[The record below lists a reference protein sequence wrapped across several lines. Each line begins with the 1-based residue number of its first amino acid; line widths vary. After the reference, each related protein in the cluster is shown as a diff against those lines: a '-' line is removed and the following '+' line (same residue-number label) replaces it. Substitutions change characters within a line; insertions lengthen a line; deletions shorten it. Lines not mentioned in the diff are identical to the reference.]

1 MKSDRLLSVLLLLQA
16 KGRATEREL
25 AEQLEVSQRTIHR
38 DLEALSAAKVPVL
51 ALRGAQGGWQIEPGW
66 RTQVPGL
73 DENELRAL
81 IMAQP
86 RMLGDPGLRTAA
98 ESALNKLMA
107 SLPGA
112 LREQATVLRERVHV
126 DPDGWWETGEDL
138 SALPPIQDAVAAS
151 RKLAFDY
158 VKANGEASSRTVDPL
173 GLVVKGLNWYL
184 VARTPKGMRTFRVS
198 RMRTTTVLA
207 TKFRRPMRF
216 KLDVHWKRATAELQE
231 KRIKVPAVLCVSM
244 RGLQRLTELGFVS
257 EKIEDESRLEESWVK
272 IRIAFDDEARARFI
286 VLGMGCDAVLLEP
299 TALRQSIE
307 VEVAATSALYDAA
320 TSD

>member
-51 ALRGAQGGWQIEPGW
+51 ALRGSQGGWQIEPGW

-86 RMLGDPGLRTAA
+86 RTLGDPGLRAAA
-98 ESALNKLMA
+98 ERALNKLMA
-107 SLPGA
+107 SLPGG
-112 LREQATVLRERVHV
+112 LREQATMLRERMHV
-126 DPDGWWETGEDL
+126 DPDGWWESGEDV
-138 SALPPIQDAVAAS
+138 SALPGIQDAVAGS

-158 VKANGEASSRTVDPL
+158 VKADGEASTRTVDPL
-173 GLVVKGLNWYL
+173 GLVVKGSNWYL

-207 TKFRRPMRF
+207 TKFKRPARF
-216 KLDVHWKRATAELQE
+216 KLDAHWRRATAELQE
-231 KRIKVPAVLCVSM
+231 KRIKMPAVLCVSP
-244 RGLQRLTELGFVS
+244 RGLRRLTAWGFVP
-257 EKIEDESRLEESWVK
+257 EKIEDETPLEESWVK
-272 IRIAFDDEARARFI
+272 IRIGFDDEERARFY
-286 VLGMGCDAVLLEP
+286 VLGMGRDARLLEP
-299 TALRQSIE
+299 LGLRQSIE
-307 VEVAATSALYDAA
+307 GDVSAMAAHYGAGG
-320 TSD
+320 